1 MMPRLAIAVA
11 KSAAVAVAGLG
22 ALMAALLASMW
33 IVMLGGPR
41 IDGVPSPLLFAVV
54 VLAVLFALALILKRL
69 RWTARAIV
77 GTLLVAGSL
86 LALPRASCA
95 MEPAVQVGC

>member
-11 KSAAVAVAGLG
+11 KSAVVAVAGLG
-22 ALMAALLASMW
+22 ALMAALLAGMW

-41 IDGVPSPLLFAVV
+41 IDGAPAALLFGGVALAALF
-54 VLAVLFALALILKRL
+54 VLALALKRL
-69 RWTARAIV
+69 RWTWRAV
-77 GTLLVAGSL
+77 AGTLLVAGSL

-95 MEPAVQVGC
+95 MEPAAQVGC